1 MYTCNYDSPLGKILL
16 ACDDEWLTR
25 LQFTDSEHKSSSHT
39 ILDAAK
45 RWLDVYFAGNV
56 PDCTPPLA
64 LKGTDFQLRVW
75 ECLRRI
81 PYGHTTT
88 YKAIAQELSCR
99 AAQAVG
105 QAVAHNPIAV
115 IIPCHRVIAADGSL
129 TGYAGG
135 IDRKAAL
142 LKLEGVKI

>member
-1 MYTCNYDSPLGKILL
+1 MYTCDYDSPLGKMLL
-16 ACDDEWLTR
+16 ACDDEGLTR
-25 LQFTDSEHKSSSHT
+25 LQFAPSERLPKLSATLSV
-39 ILDAAK
+39 K
-45 RWLDVYFAGNV
+45 RWLDVYFAGNI
-56 PDCTPPLA
+56 PDFTPSLA